1 MEELDKEKL
10 DKGNLFG
17 DSVKLVDMPDGK
29 TYLWPSYDIETVRYL
44 SRFSNTPTNISQHV
58 DHCGTMV
65 QAGGN
70 CGYYIKL
77 FAEKFETVY
86 TFEPDA
92 LNFLCLTA
100 NTHGLDNV
108 IKFQGCV
115 GNEKSLIST
124 KRNDRQSGS
133 THVGED
139 PGKVPTFLID
149 ELGLESCD
157 LIQLDTEG
165 FEYFGLLGAQ
175 QTIEKFRPVITIEWC
190 QPWAA
195 RYGVTYEMITDFLTP
210 YGYQRIAKY
219 DADQVFKVVK

>member
-10 DKGNLFG
+10 HKGNLFG
-17 DSVKLVDMPDGK
+17 DLIKLVDMPDGE
-29 TYLWPSYDIETVRYL
+29 TYLWPAYDFETAEYL
-44 SRFSNTPTNISQHV
+44 SRFSSTPTDITQHV

-70 CGYYIKL
+70 CGYYVKL

-86 TFEPDA
+86 TFEPES

-100 NTHGLDNV
+100 NTYNLDNV

-115 GNEKSLIST
+115 GNEKKLIST
-124 KRNDRQSGS
+124 QRNDQQSGS
-133 THVGED
+133 THIAEES
-139 PGKVPTFLID
+139 GKVPTFFID

-165 FEYFGLLGAQ
+165 FEYFGLLGAR
-175 QTIEKFRPVITIEWC
+175 QTIEKFRPVIAIEWC
-190 QPWAA
+190 EPWAA
-195 RYGVTYEMITDFLTP
+195 RYGVSYEMITEFLEP
-210 YGYQRIAKY
+210 YGYQQIARY
-219 DADQVFKVVK
+219 DADRVFKVVK